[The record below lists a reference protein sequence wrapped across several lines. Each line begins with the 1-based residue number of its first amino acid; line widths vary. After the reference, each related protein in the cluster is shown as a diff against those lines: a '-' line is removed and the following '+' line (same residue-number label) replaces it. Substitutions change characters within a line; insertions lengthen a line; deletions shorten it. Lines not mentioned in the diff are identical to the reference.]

1 MANKRLKSAAGVAE
15 DQLKAGAKKLQ
26 EQLVTVEKAVE
37 KLATKAKERLP
48 APADVKAEIPEVR
61 RRLQQ
66 ATASVTKRKGGGTGR
81 AAAPSV
87 AGPSSASGSAGS
99 SSPDDSWTVADLR
112 AEAKKRGL
120 TGYSRKTKA
129 ELLADLTG

>member
-37 KLATKAKERLP
+37 KLATKAKEKLP

-61 RRLQQ
+61 RRVQQ
-66 ATASVTKRKGGGTGR
+66 ARASVTRRKSGGGPRPVAASTGAESR
-81 AAAPSV
+81 
-87 AGPSSASGSAGS
+87 SSTS
-99 SSPDDSWTVADLR
+99 STPDDSWSVADLR
-112 AEAKKRGL
+112 AEAKRRGM

-129 ELLADLTG
+129 ELLADLRG

>member
-15 DQLKAGAKKLQ
+15 DQLKAGAKKFQ

-61 RRLQQ
+61 RRVQQ
-66 ATASVTKRKGGGTGR
+66 AAASVTRRKGGGPRPVAAAST
-81 AAAPSV
+81 AAPST
-87 AGPSSASGSAGS
+87 SSTS
-99 SSPDDSWTVADLR
+99 STSSTPDDSWSVADLR
-112 AEAKKRGL
+112 AEAKRRGM

-129 ELLADLTG
+129 QLLADLRG